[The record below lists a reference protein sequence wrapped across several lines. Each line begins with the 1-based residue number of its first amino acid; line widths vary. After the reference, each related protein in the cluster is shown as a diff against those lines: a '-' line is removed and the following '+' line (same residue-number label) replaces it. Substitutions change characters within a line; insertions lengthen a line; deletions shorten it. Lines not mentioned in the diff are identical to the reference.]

1 MVLML
6 QEGSRC
12 SEKREGRVSMRG
24 VEYDQRAM
32 WTAVPQYRSQD
43 KSQVREIQRE
53 RNKGEAHTGFQL
65 DALFNE
71 KEGRYTN
78 ELYLL
83 RQWWD
88 IGAKSEAVH
97 PKGK

>member
-1 MVLML
+1 MTK
-6 QEGSRC
+6 ERC
-12 SEKREGRVSMRG
+12 GQRFHSIEVKTRG
-24 VEYDQRAM
+24 
-32 WTAVPQYRSQD
+32 
-43 KSQVREIQRE
+43 QVREIQRE

-83 RQWWD
+83 RQW
-88 IGAKSEAVH
+88 
-97 PKGK
+97 